1 MARQKTRTTAAL
13 LTARTKEVA
22 KAPPLVDVIRG
33 TLLRYYLTCG
43 NPDCRCHRSRR
54 RRHGPYWYVGV
65 SYAKGR
71 QRRYLL
77 PTSQVPQAKQGIA
90 AYKKLWEKLCRIS
103 EFNLEIL
110 KLQGARRFAHGPR

>member
-1 MARQKTRTTAAL
+1 MARHKTRTSAAL
-13 LTARTKEVA
+13 LAARTREA
-22 KAPPLVDVIRG
+22 ANAPPLVDVIRG
-33 TLLRYYLTCG
+33 TLLRYRLTCG

-54 RRHGPYWYVGV
+54 RRHGPYWYIGV

-77 PTSQVPQAKQGIA
+77 PAGQVPQAKRGIA

-103 EFNLEIL
+103 ELNLQIL
-110 KLQGARRFAHGPR
+110 KNQG